1 MKVLWRRTHNP
12 RNDYFE
18 MTIALETLG
27 NPVDSRNFIKKEVI
41 FLEKTNH

>member
-18 MTIALETLG
+18 MALTWKTLG

>member
-18 MTIALETLG
+18 MTVPWKTLG
-27 NPVDSRNFIKKEVI
+27 NPVYTRNFIKKEVI
-41 FLEKTNH
+41 FLEETKY